1 MNSSKKVQRFGQSL
15 KASVVPPILISNT
28 FNYTDAA
35 GLDNGSRLIYARQ
48 SNPGSYMLEQ
58 TLVEMDR
65 GIDALAF
72 SSGMASV
79 TTLFQSLR
87 KGESAIVPKTIYWP
101 VRHWLEKFSNHVGF
115 EVIWVETADAELI
128 AQAID
133 MNTRLIWVE
142 LLANPSLRLTDITRI
157 AQLKPAHVL
166 LAVDA
171 TCVTSALCQP
181 LQAGADI
188 VMYSGSKCLGG
199 HNDLMAGVLITRHEN
214 QRWQTVRDLRW
225 LFGNGLGAWD
235 SAQLNRSL
243 LTLNVRLQQSS
254 ASALA
259 IAQHFRHHPLVESI
273 TYVGLPDSP
282 DHELARRL
290 YLEDQFGPLLGLN
303 VKGGVDQCR
312 QVCRQVSLW
321 NNSTGYGAVY
331 SQIEHRYEAE
341 YCVSQSAENYL
352 RLSVGLEPVEL
363 LIDDLEQ
370 ALSFCEVKDAA

>member
-35 GLDNGSRLIYARQ
+35 VLDSGARLIYARQ
-48 SNPGSYMLEQ
+48 SNPASYMLEQ
-58 TLVEMDR
+58 TLVEMDK
-65 GIDALAF
+65 GVDALAF

-87 KGESAIVPKTIYWP
+87 KGEAAVVPKTIYWP

-115 EVIWVETADAELI
+115 DVHWVESTDAELI

-157 AQLKPAHVL
+157 AQLKPPHVL

-171 TCVTSALCQP
+171 TCVTAALCQP
-181 LQAGADI
+181 LQSGADI

-199 HNDLMAGVLITRHEN
+199 HNDLMAGVLVTRQDN

-235 SAQLNRSL
+235 SSQLNRSL
-243 LTLNVRLQQSS
+243 LTLNVRIQQSS
-254 ASALA
+254 NSALA
-259 IAQHFRHHPLVESI
+259 VAQHFRHHPMVESI
-273 TYVGLPDSP
+273 TYVGLPESA

-290 YLEDQFGPLLGLN
+290 YLEEQFGPLLGISL
-303 VKGGVDQCR
+303 KGGAEICR

-321 NNSTGYGAVY
+321 VNSTGYGAVY

-341 YCVSQSAENYL
+341 YCVSQSADNYL